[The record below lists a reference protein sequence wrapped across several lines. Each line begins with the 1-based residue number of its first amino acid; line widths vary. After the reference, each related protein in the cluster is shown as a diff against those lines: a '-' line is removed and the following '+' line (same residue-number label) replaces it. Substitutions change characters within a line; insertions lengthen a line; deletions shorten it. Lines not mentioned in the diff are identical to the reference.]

1 PTSTPSPGLS
11 NTSAPGNED
20 ASKQSGLVY
29 GKPPHNPDD
38 SAAIAMERIMN
49 FFLLPPKLEG
59 ALMFGVLACL
69 DSWLYIFTIL
79 PLRFLKAIGVLID
92 FWRVCTWDYFNYDG
106 NKLRKPRKGSGLSPE
121 DQEKRRE
128 RRKRKENKVSGLGPG
143 HKADILRGM
152 ILFTSCWFLMRFD
165 ASKMYHSIRGQ
176 SGIKLYVIY
185 NMLDFADKLCAALG
199 QDIFDVLFSKDV
211 LDRRPDGRSKI
222 WRPFGFF
229 LLALAYNIVHSLV
242 LFYQAITLNVAVNSY
257 SNALL
262 TLLLSVQFVEI
273 KTTVFKKFEKE
284 NLFQLLCA
292 DIVERFQLLLML
304 IIIASRNLV
313 ELGVWSLS
321 PSATGGG
328 ILPKSFTVFPKWTG
342 QVMGPFFI
350 VIGSEMVVDW
360 LKHAYITKFNNTR
373 PVVYERFLDVQ
384 CKDYYS
390 RAFADQNLTKRLG
403 LPVLPLASLFIR
415 ATIQTYHQFLAT
427 HVPPPLPPTTSLS
440 EETISETSATLAGID
455 AILRRALSR
464 SPEFSLLDNVVA
476 AGTMCFFLLACF
488 LVFLAVKL
496 LLGVLLLGFARKR
509 YKKMKERDRMY
520 IHTGAMR
527 SSAFGTVTVGEE
539 ERKVIYSGELEAEGR
554 VVRDMVRK
562 GREKEMKIEMDGLEE
577 VTRYRMCAKR
587 IW

>member
-1 PTSTPSPGLS
+1 
-11 NTSAPGNED
+11 D
-20 ASKQSGLVY
+20 AAS
-29 GKPPHNPDD
+29 
-38 SAAIAMERIMN
+38 IALERLTN
-49 FFLLPPKLEG
+49 FFTLPPKLEV
-59 ALMFGVLACL
+59 ALTFGVLACL

-79 PLRFLKAIGVLID
+79 PLRFLKAVGVLMT
-92 FWRVCTWDYFNYDG
+92 FWRKCVWDYFFYDG
-106 NKLRKPRKGSGLSPE
+106 NKLRKRGTGASGSNHNLEDEKRKSQTKRRSKARNISGLNP
-121 DQEKRRE
+121 
-128 RRKRKENKVSGLGPG
+128 N
-143 HKADILRGM
+143 HKADILRGA
-152 ILFTSCWFLMRFD
+152 ILFTTCWFLMRFD

-185 NMLDFADKLCAALG
+185 NMLDFGDKLCAALG
-199 QDIFDVLFSKDV
+199 QDIFDVLFSRNV

-229 LLALAYNIVHSLV
+229 ILALIYNIAHSLV
-242 LFYQAITLNVAVNSY
+242 LFYQVITLNVAVNSY

-321 PSATGGG
+321 PSTASGG

-342 QVMGPFFI
+342 QVMGPFFM
-350 VIGSEMVVDW
+350 VLGSEMLVDW
-360 LKHAYITKFNNTR
+360 IKHAYISKFNNTR
-373 PVVYERFLDVQ
+373 PIVYERFLDVQ

-427 HVPPPLPPTTSLS
+427 HVPSPLPPTTGLGAD
-440 EETISETSATLAGID
+440 TETSAALASID
-455 AILRRALSR
+455 SILRRALSN
-464 SPEFSLLDNVVA
+464 PAHFSFVDTIVA
-476 AGTMCFFLLACF
+476 AGTMCFFLLSCF

-496 LLGVLLLGFARKR
+496 LLGIILLGFARNK
-509 YKKMKERDRMY
+509 YKTMKERERMY
-520 IHTGAMR
+520 IHTGANR
-527 SSAFGTVTVGEE
+527 SSAFGTVTIGEE
-539 ERKVIYSGELEAEGR
+539 ERKVIYSGELQEEGR
-554 VVRDMVRK
+554 KVAEFVRK
-562 GREKEMKIEMDGLEE
+562 GREREMKTEMEGLEE
-577 VTRYRMCAKR
+577 VERYKMCAKR